1 MRRRLHLALL
11 LLVGAGSSALAQG
24 QKEHPFGFGPR
35 FLDVGFEV
43 NPFSRYSQMRASDG
57 PAAAEPRPHR

>member
-11 LLVGAGSSALAQG
+11 LLVGASSVLA
-24 QKEHPFGFGPR
+24 QKEHPRGFGPR

-43 NPFSRYSQMRASDG
+43 NPFSKASQMRG
-57 PAAAEPRPHR
+57 GAEEEAQRQHR